1 MNRLLKLIALGLLAA
16 ASSAAQADEGD
27 WYVVPSVAYFDDD
40 PDRLIDAGVSGGQ
53 IQVGKEMGRH
63 FWLEGLLG
71 YHDIGGFPGQE
82 HLELGINAV
91 GNLLPDSLF
100 SPYVIGG
107 LGYLRADVGLP
118 DFGGLPPAGDTANDI
133 TGTAGL
139 GLRVRFGDSPWSLRT
154 EWRLRRTFDS
164 DDSLTDHIASIGLQY
179 TFGDADDTVA
189 PAAVA
194 AAAPT
199 VDSDTDGDGVNNDID
214 ECPYTPRGAG
224 VNSVGCIPD
233 SDGDGVGDD
242 RDRCPDTLAG
252 VDVDAIGCNAFRL
265 RNVYFAT
272 ESARL
277 SDYARGKLDE
287 TVAILK
293 RYPDLQVDI
302 AGHAD
307 SSGPEEFNLALSQRR
322 ADAVRLYLEEAGI
335 DASRLTARGYGESQ
349 PAASNDT
356 ALGRSDNRRVELHA
370 LGR

>member
-16 ASSAAQADEGD
+16 ASSAVQADEGD
-27 WYVVPSVAYFDDD
+27 WYVVPSVTYFDDD

-118 DFGGLPPAGDTANDI
+118 DFGGLPTAGETANDV
-133 TGTAGL
+133 TGSAGL
-139 GLRVRFGDSPWSLRT
+139 GLRIRFGDSRWALRT
-154 EWRLRRTFDS
+154 EWRVRHAFG
-164 DDSLTDHIASIGLQY
+164 DSLTDHLGSLGLQY
-179 TFGDADDTVA
+179 TFGDAAESVA
-189 PAAVA
+189 PAAA
-194 AAAPT
+194 SAAAPMA
-199 VDSDTDGDGVNNDID
+199 DPDTDGDGVNNEVD
-214 ECPYTPRGAG
+214 ECPYTPRGTR
-224 VNSVGCIPD
+224 VDSVGCIPD
-233 SDGDGVGDD
+233 SDGDGVTDD
-242 RDRCPDTLAG
+242 RDRCPGTAAG
-252 VDVDAIGCNAFRL
+252 IDVDAIGCDAFRL

-277 SDYARGKLDE
+277 SDYARSKLDE
-287 TVAILK
+287 TVEILK

-307 SSGPEEFNLALSQRR
+307 STGPEEFNMMLSERR
-322 ADAVRLYLEEAGI
+322 ADSVRRYLEEAGI
-335 DASRLTARGYGESQ
+335 ASSRLTARGYGESQ
-349 PAASNDT
+349 PIGSNDT